1 MSRSLSSTQDV
12 LGKEARDGTSTALGR
27 LLYISTFE
35 LSRASLF
42 FFSFV

>member
-1 MSRSLSSTQDV
+1 LSSTQDV
-12 LGKEARDGTSTALGR
+12 LGKEARDGTSAALGR

-35 LSRASLF
+35 LSRIPF